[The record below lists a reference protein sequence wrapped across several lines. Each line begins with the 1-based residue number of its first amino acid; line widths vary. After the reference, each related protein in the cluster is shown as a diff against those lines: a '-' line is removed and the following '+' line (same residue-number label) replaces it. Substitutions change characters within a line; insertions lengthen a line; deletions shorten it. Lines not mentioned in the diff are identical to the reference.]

1 MKHHINELMRI
12 HNAKTMNTYAT
23 VEYCKA
29 MGIPMRGTNRETYCR
44 PATCHINPGK
54 PVNVLD
60 VNGVKVIYLFG
71 EKTWFDTEEELIA
84 YRTAYN
90 EQRARVKEHNDL
102 KRQLL
107 DKIEMMTIEEMRV
120 LVAQL

>member
-1 MKHHINELMRI
+1 MKHNINELMSLF
-12 HNAKTMNTYAT
+12 NAKTMNTYAT

-29 MGIPMRGTNRETYCR
+29 MGIPMSRANRETYCR
-44 PATCHINPGK
+44 PASYHTNTGK

-90 EQRARVKEHNDL
+90 EQRAKAKERNDL

-107 DKIEMMTIEEMRV
+107 AKVEMMTTEEMRA
-120 LVAQL
+120 LVEQL

>member
-1 MKHHINELMRI
+1 MRI

-29 MGIPMRGTNRETYCR
+29 MGIPMKRTNSDTYCR
-44 PATCHINPGK
+44 PAISHINTGK

-90 EQRARVKEHNDL
+90 EQRTRTKERNDL
-102 KRQLL
+102 KRALL
-107 DKIEMMTIEEMRV
+107 SKVEMMPTDKLKA
-120 LVAQL
+120 LVEQL

>member
-1 MKHHINELMRI
+1 MKHSISELMRI

-29 MGIPMRGTNRETYCR
+29 MGIPMRRSNSDTYCR
-44 PATCHINPGK
+44 PAISHINTGK

-71 EKTWFDTEEELIA
+71 EKTWFDTEEELIKH
-84 YRTAYN
+84 RTVYN
-90 EQRARVKEHNDL
+90 EQRNKEKERNEL

-107 DKIEMMTIEEMRV
+107 AKVEMMTTEEMRE